1 MRLLDRSVRGDRRR
15 GRLDRPLAW
24 PVVVLLL
31 APIAFTLDVVIEGAL
46 GRDICDSPTGLAV
59 IWLMG
64 TLTGAVGAS
73 VTAFRTHASVSRALL
88 HLSIGAAVVLPAL
101 SVGYLLAY
109 GSQGCGQ

>member
-24 PVVVLLL
+24 PVMVLLL

-59 IWLMG
+59 IWLVG
-64 TLTGAVGAS
+64 TLAGAVGAS
-73 VTAFRTHASVSRALL
+73 VTAARTHASVSRALL